1 MYKQMNLNVFLFV
14 FFLYIFVFARACVC
28 TCVFLWNCFIKMKI
42 NVTTLTHF
50 PHLEPENS
58 QVPPGCFRSKIPKSP
73 LQSGGGVHTMT
84 FHFCITVSSVYL
96 VWKGLFVFKNIMSM
110 IFEFLHFNKL
120 HSIWNLSSF
129 SPLSSHFSVSFQLL
143 FVYKRR
149 GFTFTAGRQ
158 KFPTRVCVGKQRE
171 KDSTRD

>member
-1 MYKQMNLNVFLFV
+1 
-14 FFLYIFVFARACVC
+14 
-28 TCVFLWNCFIKMKI
+28 MKI

-50 PHLEPENS
+50 PHLESENS
-58 QVPPGCFRSKIPKSP
+58 QVPPGCFRSKIPP
-73 LQSGGGVHTMT
+73 CRVGGVHTMT

-96 VWKGLFVFKNIMSM
+96 VWKGLFVKNIMSM

-129 SPLSSHFSVSFQLL
+129 SPFYSHFSVSFQLL

-158 KFPTRVCVGKQRE
+158 KFPTRFCVGKQRE